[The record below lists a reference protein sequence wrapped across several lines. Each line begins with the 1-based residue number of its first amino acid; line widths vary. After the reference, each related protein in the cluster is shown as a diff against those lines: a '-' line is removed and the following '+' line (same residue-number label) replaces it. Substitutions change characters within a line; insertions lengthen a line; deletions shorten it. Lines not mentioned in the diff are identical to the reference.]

1 MNLSAD
7 CRGRSKTCQGPAR
20 KAFFLFKFCFEHEKD
35 NADIGACGM
44 VGLKGESVELKYF
57 QKQRTTLQ
65 RHGSIKY
72 TAPLGQMRFS
82 VLLD

>member
-20 KAFFLFKFCFEHEKD
+20 KAFFLFKFRFGHEKD

-44 VGLKGESVELKYF
+44 GRLKGENVELKYF

-65 RHGSIKY
+65 RNRSIKDS
-72 TAPLGQMRFS
+72 APLEQVRFS